1 MTRALMFQGAG
12 SDVGKSTIV
21 AGLCRAFARR
31 GLRVRP
37 FKPQNMS
44 NNAAVTAE
52 GGEIGRAQALQARA
66 CGVPPSVHMN
76 PVLLKPQNGIGA
88 QIVVQGRVFG
98 AAKAPDYPALKR
110 RLAGFVEE
118 SFALVREDADLVL
131 VEGAGAA
138 AEVNL
143 RESDIAN
150 MGFARAENVPVV
162 LIGDIERGGVIAQ
175 IVGAQAVLDAEDAA
189 LVRGF
194 IVNKFHGDASL
205 FAEGMTLIARRTGWA
220 ALGLVPFFPDAWRL
234 PAEDAVVLARRE
246 RPKGAG
252 RIVAVPLLAHIS
264 NFDDFDPL
272 KLEPG
277 VELRFVAPGEPL
289 PVCDLVILPGSKATI
304 ADLAFLRAQGWDVDL
319 RAHARRGGKILGIC
333 GGYQMLG
340 QKVADPLGVEGPRGA
355 VEGLGLLDV
364 STELTGEKILRA
376 REGVS
381 VPQGLAFTGYEM
393 HVGVTTG
400 PDCARPMLRFD
411 DGRGDGA
418 TSPGGAIRACYVHGL
433 FAHEAQRAAL
443 LDWIGAEPSRL
454 AYEAEVD
461 RVLDALADHLESHI
475 DLDALLDL
483 AR

>member
-1 MTRALMFQGAG
+1 
-12 SDVGKSTIV
+12 
-21 AGLCRAFARR
+21 
-31 GLRVRP
+31 
-37 FKPQNMS
+37 
-44 NNAAVTAE
+44 
-52 GGEIGRAQALQARA
+52 
-66 CGVPPSVHMN
+66 
-76 PVLLKPQNGIGA
+76 
-88 QIVVQGRVFG
+88 
-98 AAKAPDYPALKR
+98 
-110 RLAGFVEE
+110 
-118 SFALVREDADLVL
+118 
-131 VEGAGAA
+131 
-138 AEVNL
+138 
-143 RESDIAN
+143 
-150 MGFARAENVPVV
+150 
-162 LIGDIERGGVIAQ
+162 
-175 IVGAQAVLDAEDAA
+175 
-189 LVRGF
+189 
-194 IVNKFHGDASL
+194 
-205 FAEGMTLIARRTGWA
+205 MTLIAEGPAGR
-220 ALGLVPFFPDAWRL
+220 ALGLVPFFADAWRL

-277 VELRFVAPGEPL
+277 VELRLRRAGRTL

-304 ADLAFLRAQGWDVDL
+304 ADLAFLRAQGWDIDL
-319 RAHARRGGKILGIC
+319 LAHARRGGKILGIC

-364 STELTGEKILRA
+364 STELTGEKIYAPARAFRFRGAWLLPVTRCMSASPRGRIARGRCCVSTTAAGMARLRPAA
-376 REGVS
+376 RS
-381 VPQGLAFTGYEM
+381 APA
-393 HVGVTTG
+393 
-400 PDCARPMLRFD
+400 
-411 DGRGDGA
+411 
-418 TSPGGAIRACYVHGL
+418 YVHGL